1 MAIKRMCP
9 NAVHFREF
17 QHDPVTGHRYHGTC
31 GETSLATA
39 MVCATPEIETTQ
51 QAIDLM
57 MSMTREMMALGWAD
71 KPEGNTTTG
80 HLYVEAAKRGFTVA
94 KPFYR
99 WTDPI
104 PSATLHPLLL
114 QYAGIKPIVLMIT
127 HAGEG
132 LIAVDGSHAEAGV
145 NGHFICV
152 VGLADEGYVTMDGD
166 NNRIESEL
174 PIYSWAAIEKA
185 HVTGFLM
192 LEPKEGA
199 TSVAV
204 PNGWT
209 DKDGVITA
217 PNKIPVVRGIADYIR
232 KNTWDAEDYP
242 LEPEQSVASVELS
255 NPTLGAGVRQIFRK
269 RQMSYTKARGV
280 FETWTGQELLAVEQ
294 QLAAAQARIAELT
307 AAQPQPAPATD
318 PAPAPLTNQQQ
329 QDLAAMAALRV
340 ALSTHA

>member
-17 QHDPVTGHRYHGTC
+17 QNDPVTGHRYHGTC

-39 MVCATPEIETTQ
+39 MACATPEIETTQ

-166 NNRIESEL
+166 NNVIADHL
-174 PIYSWAAIEKA
+174 VIYPWSAIEKA

-192 LEPKEGA
+192 LEPKQGG
-199 TSVAV
+199 SNVAV
-204 PNGWT
+204 PKSW
-209 DKDGVITA
+209 KDENGVITA
-217 PNKIPVVRGIADYIR
+217 PNSVSVVRGFAAYIR
-232 KNTWDAEDYP
+232 KNAWQEDDYP
-242 LEPEQSVASVELS
+242 LEAEHAVEQVEVG
-255 NPTLGAGVRQIFRK
+255 NPALGAGIVQTFRK
-269 RQMSYTKARGV
+269 RQLSYTTKLDV
-280 FETWTGQELLAVEQ
+280 FETWTGHELLTVKQ
-294 QLAAAQARIAELT
+294 LLAAAQARIKELE
-307 AAQPQPAPATD
+307 AA
-318 PAPAPLTNQQQ
+318 PAPAPAPQDAPLTDEQKH
-329 QDLAAMAALRV
+329 DLAAMAALRE
-340 ALSTHA
+340 ALKVTA